1 MICELFEKCPF
12 YNEKMPGEWGPGAML
27 RMKYC
32 ESDKSACARYIVAKM
47 AGREHVPADLFP
59 TRTEI
64 AEQII
69 QKVQSEKNQINK

>member
-32 ESDKSACARYIVAKM
+32 ENGHASCARYIVAK
-47 AGREHVPADLFP
+47 AIGRENVPADLFP
-59 TRTEI
+59 TRTET

-69 QKVQSEKNQINK
+69 QKIQREKNPAIK